1 MFNEGLSHEKIQKIH
16 RSREQLDKRKVSI
29 QSRDFSTTLNEYIPS
44 ASMPWDHARAYHV
57 LKDSNLEQIKM
68 S

>member
-29 QSRDFSTTLNEYIPS
+29 QSRTFQQL
-44 ASMPWDHARAYHV
+44 
-57 LKDSNLEQIKM
+57 
-68 S
+68 